1 MLKTPPPPW
10 SPLFAS
16 ALLAVGCVGL
26 AANQSDISGGP
37 GPVVS
42 VAGGAS
48 GAGAIGAG
56 GSSGGGGSLG
66 SDAGAVTCLPPA
78 AGAACSACEA
88 TACNSDYFVNGDPGQ
103 DDGVG
108 QGIDWYDLCY
118 EATGTASAG
127 PMMGA
132 KNSDLCAA
140 VVSCVHA
147 SGCDASDSNFPC
159 YCGAGVSGTTCVSP
173 GFVPSGPCKDVIS
186 YGMESTDPLVIAGH
200 QFDSAYPAG
209 IAMGLVLLC
218 DYPSISNA
226 SIAGPCTAACLDK
239 GDGGAGCASAAADG
253 GAGHDGGATGGASG
267 AGGGTG
273 GSGGSAGT
281 GGNPCTVTY
290 SFADPTGCASCELG
304 SASDFCSTTT
314 FLSAKVTLDDDGNAI
329 PDGFGPDTL
338 ATTAQRDAAFALIHR
353 VLQLQCYSDSTVSY
367 RPSDRSGCETQS
379 QGPCVFANLGCL
391 LDLGQSPT
399 DIGSGL
405 FATKSTYSALP
416 EYLAAAVADAT
427 AGPAASAPIDGSG
440 YAVPGGL
447 SPTATGSVLG
457 SYINT
462 WATYQ
467 SSAIGLADNVVRCAL
482 NAGCATCFNLT
493 ATTSCPA
500 GGAGGAGGGAG
511 TGGGAGGVPGTGG
524 AAGHAMGGA
533 SGSGGA
539 SGATCPDLDADGVP
553 DCRQTLVQN
562 PGFDSTTAAWSP
574 EAKSTAGWTS
584 SDGTGNSAS
593 GAIAV
598 TNVDTNLNDAPYGTT
613 ISGAFQ
619 CLTVAVGSCY
629 QIDVQAFLPPGQGS
643 GAAGFVLDEHITA
656 DCSQAPATSFISPQV
671 VTPGSWQTISGTTTQ
686 IPLGVG
692 SVAVRLVAV
701 KPVAQPS
708 QEALFDNVL
717 VRLGSCAPH

>member
-1 MLKTPPPPW
+1 MLETPPPRW

-16 ALLAVGCVGL
+16 ALLAVVGSVGWGCGGL
-26 AANQSDISGGP
+26 TANQSDISGGP
-37 GPVVS
+37 GPVVGI
-42 VAGGAS
+42 AGGAS
-48 GAGAIGAG
+48 GAGAIGAIGAG
-56 GSSGGGGSLG
+56 GSSGGGGSPG
-66 SDAGAVTCLPPA
+66 SDAGAVACLPPG

-103 DDGVG
+103 DDGIG
-108 QGIDWYDLCY
+108 QGIDWYNLCY

-200 QFDSAYPAG
+200 QFDSSYPAG
-209 IAMGLVLLC
+209 VAMGLVLLC

-226 SIAGPCTAACLDK
+226 SIAGPCTAACLDNP
-239 GDGGAGCASAAADG
+239 DGGAECVTSGADG

-353 VLQLQCYSDSTVSY
+353 VLQLQCYSDSTVAY
-367 RPSDRSGCETQS
+367 RPSDRSGCETQP

-399 DIGSGL
+399 DIGSGVL
-405 FATKSTYSALP
+405 ATKSTYSALP
-416 EYLAAAVADAT
+416 EYQAAAVADAT
-427 AGPAASAPIDGSG
+427 AGAAAPAPVDGSG
-440 YAVPGGL
+440 YAVPGGVAP
-447 SPTATGSVLG
+447 SATGSVLG

-462 WATYQ
+462 WATYP
-467 SSAIGLADNVVRCAL
+467 SSALGLADNVVRCAL
-482 NAGCATCFNLT
+482 NAGCSTCFNLT
-493 ATTSCPA
+493 ATTSCPT
-500 GGAGGAGGGAG
+500 GGGGSTGGSGGSSGAGGAGGSS
-511 TGGGAGGVPGTGG
+511 
-524 AAGHAMGGA
+524 GA
-533 SGSGGA
+533 S
-539 SGATCPDLDADGVP
+539 ATCPDLDADGVP

-562 PGFDSTTAAWSP
+562 PGFDSATTGWSP
-574 EAKSTAGWTS
+574 ETKSTAGWTS
-584 SDGTGNSAS
+584 SDGTANPAS

-598 TNVDTNLNDAPYGTT
+598 TNVDTNVNDAPYGTT
-613 ISGAFQ
+613 TTGAFQ
-619 CLTVAVGSCY
+619 CITVAVGSCY
-629 QIDVQAFLPPGQGS
+629 QIDVQTFLPPGQGS
-643 GAAGFVLDEHITA
+643 GAAGFVLDEHTTA

-671 VTPGSWQTISGTTTQ
+671 ATPGSWQTISGTTTQ

-708 QEALFDNVL
+708 EEALFDNVL
-717 VRLGSCAPH
+717 VRLGSCAPP